1 VATDGVDDDQF
12 RRRLVVVVVVAQLS
26 SSFFVKSM
34 NAGVI
39 RTIRETLPL
48 WLVCVPVAGTLA
60 LALAARFGE
69 PAARRTMLVNLIVS
83 LGLSIWL
90 LAAYEPLQAV
100 TQPASGALFGPIE
113 RFQFRSSFAWVGERR
128 LTKIVVS
135 LPDGSQQQRVVP
147 IAWGPDIHVGVGV
160 DGLSVWLVGATVLV
174 IVCGWLREQHSA
186 GRIVNPSELVAPA
199 TADGVTIHPT
209 VTAAIWLWL
218 EASLVGTLVA
228 LDVVLLVVCWM
239 SSLLALGCLLA
250 RGGDATRK
258 IATQRF
264 LRVQWV
270 GCGLIWLGL
279 AGLVLAFGWLR
290 ESPGRVPPLVF
301 AVPELIA
308 GIGRWTVAGDN
319 LYLWTM
325 VSPWLFVLLGV
336 GFTVPLM
343 LAPFHRGFVAALASA
358 PPTVAVVLAGVMTKL
373 GVYGWLRFVVPLFPN
388 QIQSMSEMFILAVGL
403 SGLYAAL
410 QALAA
415 ETWRTRVAF
424 ATMASSNLMLLG
436 VVTMT
441 IEGLTGGVLRWLG
454 HALTAGLVLWLLPSS
469 EAEKRRDEN
478 STHAAERR
486 AAAFRLGLWAWIG
499 LPGLSLF
506 AAEFVTLFALFEK
519 NELSMVFSLTISLLL
534 AWTWVRADR
543 EQMAWSAAPWSV
555 REWFVI
561 GGLLLLNIA
570 MGVTPD
576 VVVRRVQ
583 PSLMMLLPPPES
595 TARLLVSPLSTST
608 SLTDPPQWTQ
618 PTEVSP

>member
-1 VATDGVDDDQF
+1 MISV
-12 RRRLVVVVVVAQLS
+12 LVS
-26 SSFFVKSM
+26 
-34 NAGVI
+34 
-39 RTIRETLPL
+39 TIREALPL
-48 WLVCVPVAGTLA
+48 WLVCVPVAGMIA

-69 PAARRTMLVNLIVS
+69 PAVRRTMLVNLIVS
-83 LGLSIWL
+83 LGLSVWL
-90 LAAYEPLQAV
+90 IAAYEPLKPV
-100 TQPASGALFGPIE
+100 TQPARGALFGPIE
-113 RFQFRSSFAWVGERR
+113 RFQFRSSFAWLGERR
-128 LTKIVVS
+128 SAEVEIT
-135 LPDGSQQQRVVP
+135 LPDGSQQQREVP
-147 IAWGPDIHVGVGV
+147 IAWGPDIRFGVGV
-160 DGLSVWLVGATVLV
+160 DGLSVWLVGATVLL
-174 IVCGWLREQHSA
+174 IVCGWLREQHSV
-186 GRIVNPSELVAPA
+186 GRIINPSKLVTPPA
-199 TADGVTIHPT
+199 ADGVTIQPT
-209 VTAAIWLWL
+209 GTAATWLWL

-228 LDVVLLVVCWM
+228 LDVGLLVVCWM

-250 RGGDATRK
+250 RGGDANRK
-258 IATQRF
+258 LATERF

-270 GCGLIWLGL
+270 GCGLICLGL
-279 AGLVLAFGWLR
+279 AGLVLVFGWLR
-290 ESPGRVPPLVF
+290 ESPGRVPPLIF

-308 GIGRWTVAGDN
+308 GTGRWTVAGDN
-319 LYLWTM
+319 LYLWTL

-336 GFTVPLM
+336 GFTAPLM

-358 PPTVAVVLAGVMTKL
+358 PPAVAVVLAGVMTKL
-373 GVYGWLRFVVPLFPN
+373 GVYGWLRFVVPLFQN
-388 QIQSMSEMFILAVGL
+388 QLQSMSEMFVLAVGL
-403 SGLYAAL
+403 SGLFAAL

-454 HALTAGLVLWLLPSS
+454 HALTAGLVLWLLPSL
-469 EAEKRRDEN
+469 EIEKRRDEH
-478 STHAAERR
+478 STRASERR

-506 AAEFVTLFALFEK
+506 AAEFVTLFALFEQ

-543 EQMAWSAAPWSV
+543 ERVAWSAAPWSV

-570 MGVTPD
+570 MGVTPNI
-576 VVVRRVQ
+576 VVSRVQ

-595 TARLLVSPLSTST
+595 TARLFVSPPSTST
-608 SLTDPPQWTQ
+608 SLTDPPLTDPPQWTQ
-618 PTEVSP
+618 LTEVSP

>member
-1 VATDGVDDDQF
+1 MSDAVSRPWASPMNSN
-12 RRRLVVVVVVAQLS
+12 LVS
-26 SSFFVKSM
+26 
-34 NAGVI
+34 
-39 RTIRETLPL
+39 TIREALPL
-48 WLVCVPVAGTLA
+48 WLVCVPVAGMIA

-69 PAARRTMLVNLIVS
+69 PAVRRTMLVNLIVS
-83 LGLSIWL
+83 LGLSVWL
-90 LAAYEPLQAV
+90 LAAYKPLQPV
-100 TQPASGALFGPIE
+100 TQPANGALFGPIE
-113 RFQFRSSFAWVGERR
+113 RFQFRSSFAWLGELRTAEIEIR
-128 LTKIVVS
+128 
-135 LPDGSQQQRVVP
+135 LPDGSRRQRVVP
-147 IAWGPDIHVGVGV
+147 VAWGPDIHFGVGV
-160 DGLSVWLVGATVLV
+160 DGLSVWLVVATVLL

-186 GRIVNPSELVAPA
+186 GRIVNRSHLVEPPA
-199 TADGVTIHPT
+199 ADGVTIRPSG
-209 VTAAIWLWL
+209 TAAIWLWL

-239 SSLLALGCLLA
+239 SSLLALGCMLA
-250 RGGDATRK
+250 RGGDSTRK

-290 ESPGRVPPLVF
+290 ESPSRVPPLIF

-308 GIGRWTVAGDN
+308 GIARWTVSGDN
-319 LYLWTM
+319 LYLWTL

-358 PPTVAVVLAGVMTKL
+358 PPAMAVVLAGVMAKL

-388 QIQSMSEMFILAVGL
+388 QIQSMSELFVLAVGL
-403 SGLYAAL
+403 SGVYAAL

-436 VVTMT
+436 VVTLT

-454 HALTAGLVLWLLPSS
+454 HALTVGLVLWLLPSS
-469 EAEKRRDEN
+469 EIENRRDDH
-478 STHAAERR
+478 STRDSERR

-499 LPGLSLF
+499 LPGFGLF
-506 AAEFVTLFALFEK
+506 AAEFVTLFALFEQ

-543 EQMAWSAAPWSV
+543 ERMAWSAAPWSV

-561 GGLLLLNIA
+561 CGLLLLNIA
-570 MGVTPD
+570 MGVTPN
-576 VVVRRVQ
+576 VVVWRVQ
-583 PSLMMLLPPPES
+583 PSLMMLLPPPKS
-595 TARLLVSPLSTST
+595 TVRLIISRTSTST

-618 PTEVSP
+618 PMEVSP